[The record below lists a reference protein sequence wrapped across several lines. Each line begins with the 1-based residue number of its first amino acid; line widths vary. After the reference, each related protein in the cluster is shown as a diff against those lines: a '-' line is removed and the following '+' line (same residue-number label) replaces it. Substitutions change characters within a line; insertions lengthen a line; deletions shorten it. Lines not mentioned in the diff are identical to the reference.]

1 MVSPSSPGLAGDLS
15 CRSTLWGVQGE
26 NLNTTND
33 AVAALANQLRDRI
46 GQQRYDLWFAN
57 NTKIS
62 WEADVLTVG
71 VQNLFFKDWLQ
82 KQFAADLGAAAALVL
97 GRPVEVGF
105 RIDPELFRHQRQHDD
120 KRPKDASR
128 PGAAGP
134 EVPRADAAHPA
145 RTTDPARRHVR
156 RRRLADFIVGPS
168 NRVAHAALVSIVD
181 DPGSCPTPLVL
192 HGPVGLG
199 KSHLLEGIHA
209 ELREQRPDAR
219 ILHLTAEDFTNRFL
233 GSIHAGKQTS
243 FRRQFRD
250 CDALLIDDLHFLARK
265 TATQEEF
272 LHTLEAL
279 QRDHRPVVVTCDC
292 HPRLAEI
299 FLPEL
304 TDRLAGGAVW
314 GLSSPDLETR
324 RRILE
329 AKMGDAIDPAT
340 LDFLAEKLR
349 GNVRELEGALHS
361 VRHLAR
367 VTDRPITPELAQE
380 ALAEVLRASV
390 RTVQLA
396 DIEKAVSAVFSLGAG
411 ILQSRQRRTQIAY
424 PRMLAMY
431 LARKHTGATYSEVGH
446 HFGRRNH
453 STVVAAE
460 KKVRLWLTTKES
472 LPIGTSKVAV
482 KDLVDRFESE
492 LAR

>member
-1 MVSPSSPGLAGDLS
+1 
-15 CRSTLWGVQGE
+15 
-26 NLNTTND
+26 LNTTNE
-33 AVAALANQLRDRI
+33 AVAALANNLRERI
-46 GQQRYDLWFAN
+46 GQQRYDLWFAT
-57 NTKIS
+57 NTRFH
-62 WEADVLTVG
+62 WEADALTVG
-71 VQNLFFKDWLQ
+71 VPNWFFKDWLQ
-82 KQFAADLGAAAALVL
+82 KQFAADLQAAAERVL

-105 RIDPELFRHQRQHDD
+105 RIDPQLFRHQRQHDD
-120 KRPKDASR
+120 KRSKDDAS
-128 PGAAGP
+128 PATAGP
-134 EVPRADAAHPA
+134 EVVRADAAHPP
-145 RTTDPARRHVR
+145 RTPEPAKRQTR
-156 RRRLADFIVGPS
+156 RRRLADFIVGAC

-199 KSHLLEGIHA
+199 KSHLLEGINA

-250 CDALLIDDLHFLARK
+250 CDALLVDDLHFLARK

-279 QRDHRPVVVTCDC
+279 QRDGRPVVVTCDC

-367 VTDRPITPELAQE
+367 VTERPITPELAQE

-396 DIEKAVSAVFSLGAG
+396 DIEKAVSTVFALGAG

-431 LARKHTGATYSEVGH
+431 LARKHTAATYSEVGH
-446 HFGRRNH
+446 FFGKRNH

-460 KKVRLWLTTKES
+460 KKVRIWLTTKET
-472 LPIGTSKVAV
+472 LPVGTAKVAV

>member
-1 MVSPSSPGLAGDLS
+1 
-15 CRSTLWGVQGE
+15 
-26 NLNTTND
+26 
-33 AVAALANQLRDRI
+33 
-46 GQQRYDLWFAN
+46 
-57 NTKIS
+57 
-62 WEADVLTVG
+62 
-71 VQNLFFKDWLQ
+71 
-82 KQFAADLGAAAALVL
+82 
-97 GRPVEVGF
+97 
-105 RIDPELFRHQRQHDD
+105 
-120 KRPKDASR
+120 
-128 PGAAGP
+128 
-134 EVPRADAAHPA
+134 
-145 RTTDPARRHVR
+145 
-156 RRRLADFIVGPS
+156 
-168 NRVAHAALVSIVD
+168 
-181 DPGSCPTPLVL
+181 
-192 HGPVGLG
+192 VGLG
-199 KSHLLEGIHA
+199 KSHLLEGIHV

-250 CDALLIDDLHFLARK
+250 CDALLVDDLHFLARK

-279 QRDHRPVVVTCDC
+279 QRDGRPVVVTCDC

-329 AKMGDAIDPAT
+329 SKMGDAIDPAT

-396 DIEKAVSAVFSLGAG
+396 DIEKAVSNVFGLGAG
-411 ILQSRQRRTQIAY
+411 ILQSRQRRAQIAY

-446 HFGRRNH
+446 FFGKRNH

-460 KKVRLWLTTKES
+460 KKVRIWLTTKET
-472 LPIGTSKVAV
+472 LPIGTAKMAV